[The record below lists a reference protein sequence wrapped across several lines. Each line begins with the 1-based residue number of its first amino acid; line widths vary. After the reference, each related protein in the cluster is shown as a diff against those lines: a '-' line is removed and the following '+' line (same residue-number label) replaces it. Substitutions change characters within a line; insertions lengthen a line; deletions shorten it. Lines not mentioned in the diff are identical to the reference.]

1 MDLYL
6 GNYVMAKSENLRL
19 DLTLKVQ
26 LFALKRIIGVQPEQ
40 V

>member
-26 LFALKRIIGVQPEQ
+26 LFAFKRIIRAQPEQ